1 MLLSLGYLETAHK
14 KDKDMI
20 TDVILK
26 EKQTDQNLNG
36 FSFEEV
42 GDDHLFTGLETP
54 MKKDAFKI
62 SDHKK
67 KEKIASLFREIMDV
81 MGLDLTDDSLQGTPE
96 RVAKMYI
103 DEIFSGLNPA
113 NKPKAALFDNKYK
126 YNQMLVEK
134 NITFYSNCEH
144 HFVPIIGKAH
154 VAYISSG
161 KVIGLSKLNRIVQ
174 YYAKRPQVQER
185 LTNQIAEELKG
196 VLGTEDVAVIIDAK
210 HLCVSSRG
218 VKDDTSSTVTS
229 YFGGKFNTQEKI
241 VELTKF
247 KGIGIW
253 TASIF
258 VMSSDIFSDVF
269 AYGDATLNKVIKNVY
284 GIEDDCFDRDLEG
297 ILSKWSPHKTLVC
310 NVIWHYNDNVLT
322 QTRNRI

>member
-1 MLLSLGYLETAHK
+1 
-14 KDKDMI
+14 MI
-20 TDVILK
+20 TEVILK
-26 EKQTDQNLNG
+26 EKQQEQKLNG
-36 FSFEEV
+36 FSFEEI

-54 MKKDAFKI
+54 MKPDAFKI
-62 SDHKK
+62 SDEEK
-67 KEKIASLFREIMDV
+67 KEKISILFEEIMNV
-81 MGLDLTDDSLQGTPE
+81 MGLDLTDDSLKGTPK

-113 NKPKAALFDNKYK
+113 NKPKVALFDNKYQ

-196 VLGTEDVAVIIDAK
+196 ILETDNVAVIIDAK

-241 VELTKF
+241 AELQN
-247 KGIGIW
+247 
-253 TASIF
+253 
-258 VMSSDIFSDVF
+258 
-269 AYGDATLNKVIKNVY
+269 TLNY
-284 GIEDDCFDRDLEG
+284 
-297 ILSKWSPHKTLVC
+297 
-310 NVIWHYNDNVLT
+310 
-322 QTRNRI
+322 